1 MSPQPMHSPVALE
14 SILAAFADLVGVPI
28 EGDSPN
34 TLEMAFENFAIRVG
48 AHPLN
53 PSLLMVLVEI
63 ARLDLHDPGASAGF
77 LLHLHHFNASQRPTD
92 RWLATVEEDAS
103 VCLCGEFTLAA
114 LDATALH
121 ALLCEAI
128 DLAESLEKARLA
140 PVSEKTKPENESES

>member
-1 MSPQPMHSPVALE
+1 MSPQPIHSPVALE

-53 PSLLMVLVEI
+53 HSLLVVLVEI

-77 LLHLHHFNASQRPTD
+77 LLHLHHFNASPRPTD

-103 VCLCGEFTLAA
+103 VCLCGEFTLAG

-128 DLAESLEKARLA
+128 DLAESLEQARLA
-140 PVSEKTKPENESES
+140 PVSAKTTTKAESES